1 MVFELTINN
10 KLFEKLGV
18 KITVTNG
25 EHTVNFMGFLQP
37 LRYKNK
43 IYLSGVPTELGYDG
57 LNKYLLIAPHEVGEK
72 CLESR
77 EYTIHCEGATF
88 SADHCEPV
96 YLGKNILYYWAIVHK
111 EG

>member
-1 MVFELTINN
+1 MLRVYECLAAM
-10 KLFEKLGV
+10 EKE
-18 KITVTNG
+18 KDNEAI
-25 EHTVNFMGFLQP
+25 EFPAFLQP

-57 LNKYLLIAPHEVGEK
+57 LNKYLLIAPYKVDKKYLMGEGYVIK
-72 CLESR
+72 FGEER
-77 EYTIHCEGATF
+77 F

-96 YLGKNILYYWAIVHK
+96 YLGKKPLYYWAIVHK